1 MTKTFTV
8 SQIKKNQ
15 PIVNIGTIGH
25 VSHGKST
32 LVKAFT
38 GKHTPRRS
46 DEIERNITIQL
57 GFANLRIYYND
68 QNQEFKYSD
77 KILDE
82 TGYKLI
88 NHISF
93 VDCPGHNAYIATM
106 ISGSKVFDAALLV
119 IASNSEIPSP
129 QTLKHTQ
136 MLPFTSIQDILIV
149 LNKIDLLKDQI
160 ETEQKIKELQL
171 FIDSNPSL
179 INKPVIPICASK
191 KQNIDSILEFLCNI
205 QNNSIIEKVNE
216 QFQMDILR
224 SFHINSVGT
233 KLENLNGGIVGGSIV
248 SGYIEIGDKIGIFP
262 GHCIQCKETKE
273 WVIRPIFSTVE
284 SLKSEKDSLDIA
296 FSGGLIGIGLDCDP
310 GICKQDD
317 LLGNN
322 LFKLCKKNINLF
334 IDPTNYSYYLDIN
347 IEFLIPTFKL
357 EIKKKIVIVANSKPI
372 VANVKAQNESGTFSI
387 KLERPIYCVNLSKIP
402 LIALV
407 DSSITVFGIG
417 SIVNASSNKNKV
429 SIKFPSDYGQ
439 FIESLPDDFEKIEI
453 INDSESI
460 DFDTSNLKL
469 ENLIQNIVLEEN
481 SKIKFPDLQ
490 IHYDP
495 GKIFWVNFLQYQE
508 MVNQIIINKDLSFL
522 RVYSL
527 EKVIVPY
534 IAYVYGLT
542 SNLVNCLNNV
552 IEVHIKTK
560 RLKQKLDRVVKI
572 FFKHYYYCEESSC
585 KQLSAILAKVNSKPQ
600 KVCLLCGSRTPLM
613 DQWLKEN

>member
-1 MTKTFTV
+1 MTKTFTI

-68 QNQEFKYSD
+68 QKQDFEYTD
-77 KILDE
+77 KILE
-82 TGYKLI
+82 KEGYQLI

-119 IASNSEIPSP
+119 IASNSDIPSP

-149 LNKIDLLKDQI
+149 FNKIDLLKDQS
-160 ETEQKIKELQL
+160 EAEQKIKELQL
-171 FIDSNPSL
+171 FIESNPSL
-179 INKPVIPICASK
+179 IDKPVVPVCASK
-191 KQNIDSILEFLCNI
+191 KKNIDSICKFLCNI
-205 QNNSIIEKVNE
+205 QNKSIIQKVNE

-233 KLENLNGGIVGGSIV
+233 KLENLNGGIVGGSIL
-248 SGYIEIGDKIGIFP
+248 SGFIEIGDKIGIFP
-262 GHCIQCKETKE
+262 GHCVQCKETKE
-273 WVIRPIFSTVE
+273 WVIRPIFSTVQT
-284 SLKSEKDSLDIA
+284 LKSEKDSLDIA

-310 GICKQDD
+310 GICKLDD

-322 LFKLCKKNINLF
+322 LFKLCKKSINSF
-334 IDPTNYSYYLDIN
+334 INSSNYSYYLEIN
-347 IEFLIPTFKL
+347 IDFLIPNFKL

-372 VANVKAQNESGTFSI
+372 VATVKAQNENGTFSI
-387 KLERPIYCVNLSKIP
+387 KLERPIYFVNLSKIP

-417 SIVNASSNKNKV
+417 NIIEGDFNKSKI
-429 SIKFPSDYGQ
+429 SIKFPTDYQQ
-439 FIESLPDDFEKIEI
+439 FYDSLPVDFQKIEI
-453 INDSESI
+453 INDSEPI

-469 ENLIQNIVLEEN
+469 EKLIENIILEDN

-495 GKIFWVNFLQYQE
+495 GKIFWVNFSQYQE
-508 MVNQIIINKDLSFL
+508 MVDQIIINKDLSFL
-522 RVYSL
+522 RIYTL
-527 EKVIVPY
+527 EKVMVPY

-542 SNLVNCLNNV
+542 NNLVNCLNNV

-572 FFKHYYYCEESSC
+572 FFKHYYYCEETTC

-600 KVCLLCGSRTPLM
+600 KVCLLCGLRTPLM